1 MALINCPECGRQ
13 VSDSAVSCPNCGTP
27 INKSNTQKFCKYC
40 GEIIDRECVVCPKC
54 GKQIEEIG
62 SAAGNIIVNNN
73 NNNNNSNSAPDIAV
87 VNGFGKPKNKWVS
100 FFLCLFLGFL
110 GAHRFYEG
118 KIGTGILYLFTVGL
132 FGIGIIVDLILILL
146 KPNPYYV

>member
-54 GKQIEEIG
+54 GKQVEEIG
-62 SAAGNIIVNNN
+62 GKTGNIIVNNN
-73 NNNNNSNSAPDIAV
+73 NSASAV
-87 VNGFGKPKNKWVS
+87 AINGGLGKPKNKWVA

-110 GAHRFYEG
+110 GIHRFYEG
-118 KIGTGILYLFTVGL
+118 KILTGILYLFTLGL
-132 FGIGIIVDLILILL
+132 FGVGIIVDLILILL